1 VLYLD
6 SSALIK
12 KYFVEPGTPRLQAK
26 LKQET
31 EAGAILFSSGL
42 TYAEMHASVARRQR
56 EDALSE
62 MEADDIHDQFDR
74 DWATAITRVEL
85 SSAVLAFVRDVVK
98 ASPLRG
104 ADTLHLASALWL
116 RDSTRLGV
124 KSGDNSGWFTFVSS
138 DRQLLAAAKKQ
149 KILTFNP
156 SEPST

>member
-1 VLYLD
+1 MLYLD

-12 KYFVEPGTPRLQAK
+12 KYLVEPGTAELLAR

-31 EAGAILFSSGL
+31 DVGAVIFSSGL
-42 TYAEMHASVARRQR
+42 TYAEMHAIVARKHR
-56 EDALSE
+56 EHGLSE
-62 MEADDIHDQFDR
+62 MEASAIHDQFDE
-74 DWATAITRVEL
+74 DWLTSVSQVEL
-85 SSAVLAFVRDVVK
+85 SSAVLGFVRDVVK

-116 RDSTRLGV
+116 RDMTRLGV
-124 KSGDNSGWFTFVSS
+124 KPGEYSGPLIFVSS

-156 SEPST
+156 AET